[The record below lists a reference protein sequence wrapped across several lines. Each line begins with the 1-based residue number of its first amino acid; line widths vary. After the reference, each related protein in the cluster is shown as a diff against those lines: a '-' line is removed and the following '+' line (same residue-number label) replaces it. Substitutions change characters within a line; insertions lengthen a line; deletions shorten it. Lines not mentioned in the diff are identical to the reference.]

1 MTRTAAPIPPGYTEE
16 EQAIMAIAQAASL
29 AHAASRDKL
38 RDARN
43 DRRRLAKQ
51 AERASALAAT
61 IDAAAG
67 IEPGQRP
74 AAMAALETACHF
86 DQPASEATAAARRQY
101 AALAEAA
108 SASAEASALAR
119 LLTYHDVALV
129 EMATHHEIAIARR
142 TETRRQMGD
151 MMRAKREREAN
162 DARNLANSQ
171 P

>member
-1 MTRTAAPIPPGYTEE
+1 MTSTPPTIPPGYTEA
-16 EQAIMAIAQAASL
+16 EQAALVAAQAASH

-51 AERASALAAT
+51 AERATRLAAT

-67 IEPGQRP
+67 ITADQRP

-108 SASAEASALAR
+108 SASAEAAALAR
-119 LLTYHDVALV
+119 LLTYHDTALV
-129 EMATHHEIAIARR
+129 EMATHHEIAIQRR
-142 TETRRQMGD
+142 TETRRRMGA

-162 DARNLANSQ
+162 SQ